1 MIRTKKNTQFQKL
14 LFNRNLIYAALFMP
28 VVALTGCG
36 DDEPDDGD
44 IAELPSET
52 VLSCDDSFITSLETD
67 SETSVLLVHAFAQ
80 GDEITLDGSE
90 TNMTAAVDM
99 CLVKILVGPG
109 NPGTDGLPSTSQGI
123 GVEIWLPGPQN
134 WNGRIRNL
142 GGGGWAGGSQTS
154 LTEIGNSQASLVAG
168 QGFVVGT
175 TDTGH
180 TVTGTGSFAMDE
192 NGSVNE
198 RLWEDFA
205 DRALE
210 KLAEKTK
217 DIVKQ
222 YYGKEEDYAYW
233 DGCSTGGRQG
243 YKMAQ
248 EHPEYYDGY
257 LNQAPAINWT
267 RFITNE
273 LYPQIVMQQEL
284 GGPIASEKLALVSG
298 AAVSACDVINDQHLG
313 FIVDPNSCAYNPLKD
328 EEVLCAGEVG
338 DGVTGISESSACVSE
353 AEAVAIN
360 KIWYGQTV
368 DGTAP
373 DPDEDNAGNAFLS
386 AEHKQLWWGLDRGTN
401 LEYLSGS
408 IFGPFSISS
417 DLVALELQDPTI
429 ATPTFRN
436 STGNGEDGWKLL
448 SYADLAY
455 AYTEGLALQNWFGN
469 INTDNP
475 DLSSAKESGARII
488 SYHGLAD
495 QLITADGSINYFNR
509 VADKMGGME
518 NVQDFN
524 RLYLIPGYG
533 HCRGI
538 GSVNGTESPELN
550 ANNVPLP
557 APEQFFNLLM
567 DWVENGVAPPD
578 DVILSSADDSVTMP
592 VCSYPKKAVYSGT
605 GSITDESSY
614 TCE

>member
-44 IAELPSET
+44 IAGLPSET

-123 GVEIWLPGPQN
+123 GVEIWLPDPEN

-222 YYGKEEDYAYW
+222 YYGKEENYAYW

-273 LYPQIVMQQEL
+273 L
-284 GGPIASEKLALVSG
+284 K
-298 AAVSACDVINDQHLG
+298 
-313 FIVDPNSCAYNPLKD
+313 
-328 EEVLCAGEVG
+328 
-338 DGVTGISESSACVSE
+338 
-353 AEAVAIN
+353 
-360 KIWYGQTV
+360 
-368 DGTAP
+368 
-373 DPDEDNAGNAFLS
+373 
-386 AEHKQLWWGLDRGTN
+386 
-401 LEYLSGS
+401 
-408 IFGPFSISS
+408 
-417 DLVALELQDPTI
+417 
-429 ATPTFRN
+429 
-436 STGNGEDGWKLL
+436 
-448 SYADLAY
+448 
-455 AYTEGLALQNWFGN
+455 
-469 INTDNP
+469 
-475 DLSSAKESGARII
+475 KE
-488 SYHGLAD
+488 
-495 QLITADGSINYFNR
+495 
-509 VADKMGGME
+509 
-518 NVQDFN
+518 
-524 RLYLIPGYG
+524 
-533 HCRGI
+533 
-538 GSVNGTESPELN
+538 
-550 ANNVPLP
+550 
-557 APEQFFNLLM
+557 
-567 DWVENGVAPPD
+567 
-578 DVILSSADDSVTMP
+578 
-592 VCSYPKKAVYSGT
+592 
-605 GSITDESSY
+605 
-614 TCE
+614 